1 VSRGWKSNHPDLK
14 DYVFEEGTA
23 EKAGQFTRS
32 MKEIIEW
39 IRKSDRREAENI
51 ATKLENEAQIIIAA
65 PPPPEGEEDLANPG
79 QRLPP
84 DAVEVAIHQQ
94 EIQLIAK
101 RRSSLREGRLWAY
114 AILKGQCSPSTW
126 GKIQSE
132 AGFDAIDAAKD
143 HIELKRRIK
152 GVCCGFERHK
162 QPVYALAQAIVLLA
176 TMFQE
181 NNELLDTYFRNF
193 KA

>member
-1 VSRGWKSNHPDLK
+1 MSNPGRGHGAGRGFRPGRGQGYNNSIVRGGWKSNHPDLK
-14 DYVFEEGTA
+14 EFVFEEGTA

-51 ATKLENEAQIIIAA
+51 ATELETEAEIVIAA

-101 RRSSLREGRLWAY
+101 LPCKRV
-114 AILKGQCSPSTW
+114 
-126 GKIQSE
+126 
-132 AGFDAIDAAKD
+132 D
-143 HIELKRRIK
+143 H
-152 GVCCGFERHK
+152 G
-162 QPVYALAQAIVLLA
+162 PTPY
-176 TMFQE
+176 
-181 NNELLDTYFRNF
+181 
-193 KA
+193 